1 MQSCSTQTTHRGLN
15 DARCFIVCFYGLEI
29 VYDYAVQNFCQH
41 CGDNSCGTVK
51 CGIRQQARVPRT
63 HDSVPTTNAL
73 MFQFP
78 TCVEGF
84 KIQIGQPVKT
94 VHSSKFCLGRLLRI
108 RNQVREIARK
118 EFQHSPSNKSDICY
132 KNAENA
138 VASERLDQESEL
150 SQQLRKAYPRNKLVI
165 LNYKEKLWTSMEGGN
180 EEAERNAF
188 WDIMDAIDNMW
199 RDENLL
205 LQGYPMLTQFNVGIV
220 YMLCHLFN
228 KVSEHCIH
236 TVPLFWC
243 GKWQLCAD
251 VCRS

>member
-1 MQSCSTQTTHRGLN
+1 MVMLYRISVS
-15 DARCFIVCFYGLEI
+15 IVVI
-29 VYDYAVQNFCQH
+29 I
-41 CGDNSCGTVK
+41 VK
-51 CGIRQQARVPRT
+51 CSITQQAVPGAS
-63 HDSVPTTNAL
+63 DSVPTTNAL

-78 TCVEGF
+78 TCVKGF

-108 RNQVREIARK
+108 RNQVCEIARK
-118 EFQHSPSNKSDICY
+118 DFQHSPSNESDVCC
-132 KNAENA
+132 KNA

-150 SQQLRKAYPRNKLVI
+150 SQQLTKAYPRNKLVI

-199 RDENLL
+199 REENLL

-220 YMLCHLFN
+220 YMLCHLFDEVSGPPICLAW
-228 KVSEHCIH
+228 KVAVI
-236 TVPLFWC
+236 
-243 GKWQLCAD
+243 
-251 VCRS
+251 CRCV

>member
-1 MQSCSTQTTHRGLN
+1 MN
-15 DARCFIVCFYGLEI
+15 VVWPF
-29 VYDYAVQNFCQH
+29 
-41 CGDNSCGTVK
+41 GDEGVK
-51 CGIRQQARVPRT
+51 C
-63 HDSVPTTNAL
+63 L
-73 MFQFP
+73 KFP
-78 TCVEGF
+78 TCVKGF

-118 EFQHSPSNKSDICY
+118 DFQHSPSNESDICC
-132 KNAENA
+132 KNA

-150 SQQLRKAYPRNKLVI
+150 SQRLRKADPRKKLVI

-199 RDENLL
+199 REENLL

-220 YMLCHLFN
+220 YMLCHLFDEVGFVMPVKQDFAVQFIGFRKWN
-228 KVSEHCIH
+228 PQMRKFLDEVDDTIEKLHSEGGNRTVLSLFPINMLCVSNMCEGIQDTDWTAC
-236 TVPLFWC
+236 
-243 GKWQLCAD
+243 
-251 VCRS
+251 

>member
-1 MQSCSTQTTHRGLN
+1 MFYCLFLCSGNVH
-15 DARCFIVCFYGLEI
+15 
-29 VYDYAVQNFCQH
+29 NFSQH
-41 CGDNSCGTVK
+41 CGDNSCGILK
-51 CGIRQQARVPRT
+51 CGIRQQARVPGT
-63 HDSVPTTNAL
+63 PDPVPTTNAL

-78 TCVEGF
+78 PCVQGF

-118 EFQHSPSNKSDICY
+118 DFQHSPSNESDICCN
-132 KNAENA
+132 NADA
-138 VASERLDQESEL
+138 AERLDQESEL
-150 SQQLRKAYPRNKLVI
+150 SEQLRKAYPRNKLVI

-180 EEAERNAF
+180 EKAERNAF

-220 YMLCHLFN
+220 YMLCHLFDE
-228 KVSEHCIH
+228 VSGHCVH
-236 TVPLFWC
+236 VVSL
-243 GKWQLCAD
+243 
-251 VCRS
+251 V

>member
-1 MQSCSTQTTHRGLN
+1 
-15 DARCFIVCFYGLEI
+15 
-29 VYDYAVQNFCQH
+29 
-41 CGDNSCGTVK
+41 
-51 CGIRQQARVPRT
+51 
-63 HDSVPTTNAL
+63 

-78 TCVEGF
+78 TCVKGF

-108 RNQVREIARK
+108 RNQVREIAK
-118 EFQHSPSNKSDICY
+118 KDFQHSLSNDSDNCC
-132 KNAENA
+132 KNAIS
-138 VASERLDQESEL
+138 SERLDQESEL
-150 SQQLRKAYPRNKLVI
+150 SQRLSKAYRKNKLII

-220 YMLCHLFN
+220 YMLCHLFH
-228 KVSEHCIH
+228 KVSGHCIH
-236 TVPLFWC
+236 AVSFFFNVQMCVGP
-243 GKWQLCAD
+243 
-251 VCRS
+251 RSWETSHEPTCTLSVTPISTRSLLRIWLLSW